1 MSIYVEILIRTN
13 MDELWRLTQTPEVHA
28 RWDLRFTDIEYLPR
42 LDDSLPQRF
51 LYRTRIGV
59 GLEIA
64 GEGETVGTYD
74 DGRGCRSSALRFWSN
89 DPRSLIHDGSGY
101 WKYADSKNGIR
112 FLTRYNYRT
121 RFGLIGALVDR
132 MAFRPLMVWATAWSF
147 DCLRLQIENGIDP
160 ALSRLRTGLH
170 TLTRLALAF
179 VWLYQGLVPKL
190 LFRDPVELAIL
201 QHTHLMHG
209 FEGSALNLIGIAE
222 ILFGIALLVNW
233 RSRQLLVVNNI
244 LMIVLAGGAL
254 VSRPALFVAP
264 FNPVVLN
271 LAMAVLAA
279 IGLWVGY
286 DLPSARNCRRSEEK

>member
-1 MSIYVEILIRTN
+1 
-13 MDELWRLTQTPEVHA
+13 
-28 RWDLRFTDIEYLPR
+28 
-42 LDDSLPQRF
+42 
-51 LYRTRIGV
+51 
-59 GLEIA
+59 
-64 GEGETVGTYD
+64 
-74 DGRGCRSSALRFWSN
+74 
-89 DPRSLIHDGSGY
+89 
-101 WKYADSKNGIR
+101 
-112 FLTRYNYRT
+112 
-121 RFGLIGALVDR
+121 
-132 MAFRPLMVWATAWSF
+132 
-147 DCLRLQIENGIDP
+147 
-160 ALSRLRTGLH
+160 
-170 TLTRLALAF
+170 
-179 VWLYQGLVPKL
+179 
-190 LFRDPVELAIL
+190 
-201 QHTHLMHG
+201 MHG